1 MGISESL
8 KLIDDYSFQITIDVS
23 IKRYRSLLCRTL
35 GIFMNSKN
43 SLLILALVVAVF
55 GVITTEMGIIG
66 LLPKLTSQLNVS
78 AAQVGL
84 LVSLYALIVA
94 VTGPFI
100 TLGLSKF
107 NKKTVLLSILFVFI
121 VSNIIYA
128 LTETYNLMLAFRI
141 LPALGH
147 AVFFSVALV
156 VATNS
161 VSEDQKTGAAAK
173 VFGGVAFGLV
183 LGVPLSTIL
192 AENISLSVAF
202 YFAALACFIAFLG
215 VLFLMPSMPS
225 KEKISFSS
233 QLIILRKVKLWMAI
247 ITVTMIFSA
256 MFSSFSY
263 IADYLSKI
271 THLDNNYISIL
282 LIIFGVFG
290 LVGNFIFSHFLQKNA
305 VKTTMYYPIL
315 FSVIFILI
323 WLFGFSILAMV
334 LLTVFWGIF
343 HSSGLVI
350 SQNWLLRE
358 AEEAP
363 EFANSLYMSFANL
376 GITIGSIVG
385 GWFITHFGTHS
396 VILSSILFA
405 LIAFSSIYIKNR
417 SDNF

>member
-1 MGISESL
+1 MISKS
-8 KLIDDYSFQITIDVS
+8 
-23 IKRYRSLLCRTL
+23 
-35 GIFMNSKN
+35 

-66 LLPKLTSQLNVS
+66 LLPKLMSQLNVS
-78 AAQVGL
+78 ASQVGL

-94 VTGPFI
+94 VTGPFF

-107 NKKTVLLSILFVFI
+107 NKKTVLLGILLIFI
-121 VSNIIYA
+121 LSNIIYA

-141 LPALGH
+141 LPALFH

-161 VSEDQKTGAAAK
+161 VNNNKKTGAAAK
-173 VFGGVAFGLV
+173 VFGGVALGLIF
-183 LGVPLSTIL
+183 GVPLSTIL
-192 AENISLSVAF
+192 AEHISLSIAF

-225 KEKISFSS
+225 NEKISFST
-233 QLIILRKVKLWMAI
+233 QLGILRKGKLWMTI

-263 IADYLSKI
+263 IADYLAKI
-271 THLDNNYISIL
+271 TKLNNNYISIL
-282 LIIFGVFG
+282 LILFGISG
-290 LVGNFIFSHFLQKNA
+290 LVGNFIFSYFLQKNA
-305 VKTTMYYPIL
+305 VKTTLYYPL
-315 FSVIFILI
+315 FFTIIFILVWI
-323 WLFGFSILAMV
+323 FGFSTLPMV
-334 LLTVFWGIF
+334 LLMLFWGIF

-350 SQNWLLRE
+350 SQNWLLSE
-358 AEEAP
+358 AKEAP

-385 GWFITHFGTHS
+385 GWFITYLGIHS
-396 VILSSILFA
+396 VVLSSIIFIF
-405 LIAFSSIYIKNR
+405 IAYLSVYLKNK
-417 SDNF
+417 SDSL

>member
-1 MGISESL
+1 MGISEFI
-8 KLIDDYSFQITIDVS
+8 KVIDDYLFQITLDIS
-23 IKRYRSLLCRTL
+23 IKRDRNLLCITL
-35 GIFMNSKN
+35 GMFMNSKN

-78 AAQVGL
+78 ASQVGL

-107 NKKTVLLSILFVFI
+107 NKKIVLLGILLVFI
-121 VSNIIYA
+121 LSNIIYA
-128 LTETYNLMLAFRI
+128 LTETYDLMLAFRV

-156 VATNS
+156 VATSS
-161 VSEDQKTGAAAK
+161 VPESQKTAAAAK
-173 VFGGVAFGLV
+173 VFGGVALGLV
-183 LGVPLSTIL
+183 LGVPLSTLL
-192 AENISLSVAF
+192 AEHISLSVAF

-225 KEKISFSS
+225 KENVSFSS
-233 QLIILRKVKLWMAI
+233 QLVILRKMKLWMAI

-271 THLDNNYISIL
+271 THLNNNYISIL
-282 LIIFGVFG
+282 LVIFGIFG
-290 LVGNFIFSHFLQKNA
+290 LIGNFIFSYFLQKNA
-305 VKTTMYYPIL
+305 VKTTMYYPLL
-315 FSVIFILI
+315 FIVVFILV
-323 WLFGFSILAMV
+323 WLFGFSMLAMV
-334 LLTVFWGIF
+334 LLTTFWGIF

-350 SQNWLLRE
+350 SQNWLLLE
-358 AEEAP
+358 AKEAP

-385 GWFITHFGTHS
+385 GWFITSFGTHS

-405 LIAFSSIYIKNR
+405 LIAFLSIYIKKR
-417 SDNF
+417 SDKI